1 MFFNQWDRK
10 SSCENEQQSDWKEER
25 VVKKKILLKQ
35 CITGKLSLL
44 YTLGTKEKTS
54 GFNTMI

>member
-1 MFFNQWDRK
+1 MNSK
-10 SSCENEQQSDWKEER
+10 VTE
-25 VVKKKILLKQ
+25 KKKEYLKKNILLKQ
-35 CITGKLSLL
+35 CTTGKLSLL